1 MCFILVASHVRNEY
15 QKGVKFSIQTRQNF
29 EIEGTV
35 HTNIETVN

>member
-15 QKGVKFSIQTRQNF
+15 QKGVKFSIQTTQNF

-35 HTNIETVN
+35 HINIETIH